1 MKIASLS
8 LIFFSSAAFSGA
20 TTSSV
25 ESVLAECAKAE
36 NQPTLKKVIQHES
49 GGYQFAVGIN
59 SKRIQLTRTPKNED
73 EAYRLVR
80 WLEKKGVSFDLGY
93 GQINSANLAK
103 LGYTGENLRKAFD
116 ACENI
121 KMSDL
126 YYSDCLERSNGD
138 IDKALSCYNTGDFQ
152 SGFNNGYVA
161 KVNSVKDENIDKP
174 DFVVEKKESPKG
186 KKIPVNEPVRV
197 KSNFNKKSIEVND
210 DTGKHDGK
218 DDVFGTSE
226 DMGVFSCNEDCEKQ

>member
-1 MKIASLS
+1 MKTASLT

-25 ESVLAECAKAE
+25 ESVLAACAKAE
-36 NQPTLKKVIQHES
+36 NLPTLKKVIQHES
-49 GGYQFAVGIN
+49 NGYQYAVGIN
-59 SKRIQLTRTPKNED
+59 SKNIKLTRSPKNED

-103 LGYTGENLRKAFD
+103 QGYTGDRLRKAFD

-126 YYSDCLERSNGD
+126 YYSDCLERSSGN

-152 SGFNNGYVA
+152 SGFSNGYVA
-161 KVNSVKDENIDKP
+161 KVNALNEEGIDKP
-174 DFVVEKKESPKG
+174 DFVIEKKGEPKG
-186 KKIPVNEPVRV
+186 EKVPVNEPVRV
-197 KSNFNKKSIEVND
+197 KNHFKKKPVEVTD
-210 DTGKHDGK
+210 EAGKHDGK
-218 DDVFGTSE
+218 EDVFGTSE
-226 DMGVFSCNEDCEKQ
+226 DMGVFSCNEECEKQ